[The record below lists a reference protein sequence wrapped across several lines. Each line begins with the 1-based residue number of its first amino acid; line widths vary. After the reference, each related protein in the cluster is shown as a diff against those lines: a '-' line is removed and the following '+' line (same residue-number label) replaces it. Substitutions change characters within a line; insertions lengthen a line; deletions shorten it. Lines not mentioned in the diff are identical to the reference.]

1 MPYYGSTKKLIYFAQ
16 VRSVQSLI
24 QRMTRHHV
32 LTLMGF
38 NHNAKSI
45 LLRVEATVKI
55 FASNL
60 IWRYATV
67 TRRMITSKCVT
78 VVAKI
83 KRPKSKRFITR
94 RCYYFC
100 RCQPVHIWANELN
113 EIDEELKTILEKPV
127 IMKNNSVCHVGL
139 CQHKFDP
146 NENKNVT
153 RCIVNIG
160 DTPSLSNILE
170 YFQPEKF
177 KDLVKNNITG
187 AIMIFSLMLWVS

>member
-1 MPYYGSTKKLIYFAQ
+1 
-16 VRSVQSLI
+16 
-24 QRMTRHHV
+24 MTGRRV

-38 NHNAKSI
+38 NHSAKLI
-45 LLRVEATVKI
+45 LTRVEATAKI

-67 TRRMITSKCVT
+67 TRKTITSKCVT
-78 VVAKI
+78 VAAKTKI
-83 KRPKSKRFITR
+83 TKRNFCITR
-94 RCYYFC
+94 RWFDIC
-100 RCQPVHIWANELN
+100 RCQPVHIWANELD
-113 EIDEELKTILEKPV
+113 EIDEELKTILERPV
-127 IMKNNSVCHVGL
+127 IMKNNSVCYVGL